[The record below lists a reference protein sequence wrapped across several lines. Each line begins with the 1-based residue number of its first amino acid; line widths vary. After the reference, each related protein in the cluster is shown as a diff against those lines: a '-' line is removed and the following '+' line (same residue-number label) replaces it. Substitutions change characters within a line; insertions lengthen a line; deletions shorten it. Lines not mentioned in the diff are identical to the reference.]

1 MLLGSPALGFGLDK
15 DFEHPS
21 GRVVGIQEFS
31 LAFYYTN
38 LSFANRL
45 ESVLRSFACSFT
57 LGCRIDW
64 IHLVN
69 LPIQPEQVIRNRM
82 SYSHLKCF
90 SFNLVISKD

>member
-1 MLLGSPALGFGLDK
+1 MPLSSPALGFGLDK

-31 LAFYYTN
+31 LAFYYIN

-45 ESVLRSFACSFT
+45 ESVFWSFACSFT
-57 LGCRIDW
+57 LGCRIVW

-69 LPIQPEQVIRNRM
+69 LPIQ
-82 SYSHLKCF
+82 L
-90 SFNLVISKD
+90 SK